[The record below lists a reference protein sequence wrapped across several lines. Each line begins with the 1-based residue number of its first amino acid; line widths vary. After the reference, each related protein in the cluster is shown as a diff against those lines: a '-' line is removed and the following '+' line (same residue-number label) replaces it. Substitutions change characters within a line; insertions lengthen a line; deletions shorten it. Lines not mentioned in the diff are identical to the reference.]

1 MKKGGDI
8 MGSKRDTY
16 KYLVKRGNKVL
27 DGGITG
33 DLKRR
38 EQERQREY
46 PGSHLMKVGIRTTE
60 EGARKWEKKKGYS

>member
-1 MKKGGDI
+1 
-8 MGSKRDTY
+8 MGSKRNTY
-16 KYLVKRGNKVL
+16 KYLVKRGNRVL
-27 DGGITG
+27 DGGITK

-46 PGSHLMKVGIRTTE
+46 PGSHLKKVGIRTTE

>member
-1 MKKGGDI
+1 
-8 MGSKRDTY
+8 MGSKRNTY

-27 DGGITG
+27 DGGITK

-38 EQERQREY
+38 EQKRQREY
-46 PGSHLMKVGIRTTE
+46 PRSHLMKVGIRTTE